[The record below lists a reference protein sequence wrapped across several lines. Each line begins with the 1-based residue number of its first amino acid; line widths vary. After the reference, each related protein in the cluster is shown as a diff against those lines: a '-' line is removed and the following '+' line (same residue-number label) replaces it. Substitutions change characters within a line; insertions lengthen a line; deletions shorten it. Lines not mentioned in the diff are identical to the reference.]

1 MFQISESSG
10 EVLQSVLQ
18 VEVLLFQSVDGVLE
32 LVGWAAVWMQKS
44 PPQKCGDF
52 QDGEH
57 VRGKWRWLDVTEYIR
72 PVAGHS
78 PVKSFCSSRMCQ
90 TEVELVC

>member
-32 LVGWAAVWMQKS
+32 LVGWAAVWMQES
-44 PPQKCGDF
+44 PPQKRGDF

-57 VRGKWRWLDVTEYIR
+57 VSGKWRWLDVTEYIR
-72 PVAGHS
+72 PTASHS
-78 PVKSFCSSRMCQ
+78 PVKFFCSSRLFQ
-90 TEVELVC
+90 TEVGMVC